1 MLPVFVTGK
10 DEHGD
15 CLVYGIDDPV
25 FGYARLCVVEALLD
39 ELPVGV
45 LGTDHL
51 HDQVRAE
58 PVFVPAAR
66 VIDVADQ
73 QRIRLAELAV
83 ADPHT

>member
-15 CLVYGIDDPV
+15 GLGYGIDDPI

-39 ELPVGV
+39 DLPVGV
-45 LGTDHL
+45 LGADHL

-58 PVFVPAAR
+58 PVVVPAAR
-66 VIDVADQ
+66 VVVVADQ
-73 QRIRLAELAV
+73 QRIRLAEFAV